1 MVDIDLNSTLIRR
14 CAPFGT
20 LILALNSLTVSAHEF
35 WLEPERFAAPEGTT
49 VGFEIR
55 IGQYFSGRNYPYI
68 DRETEAFIKR
78 TDSGIEPIKAVTGD
92 KPAVTLELE
101 GRATWVAYTSNDFN
115 IRFRDT
121 EKFTNYLK
129 DEGLEW
135 VFEWYKEQGKSLK
148 DATESYY
155 RHAKALSWSGPDEP
169 EWLSEPLGMR
179 IELVP
184 DSGFLRCSEL
194 ARFRALYQGE
204 PLEGHLVRRFRKGT
218 EEVQEFRADADGYVE
233 FPAGEGPFLLNVV
246 HIEDASNPRAKGK
259 DWISDWASLTY
270 TCAN

>member
-1 MVDIDLNSTLIRR
+1 LAETVLKSSSVRR
-14 CAPFGT
+14 FASIGT
-20 LILALNSLTVSAHEF
+20 LILTLNLQSVSAHEF
-35 WLEPERFAAPEGTT
+35 WLEPDRFIAPENST

-55 IGQYFSGRNYPYI
+55 IGQYFNGRAYPYI
-68 DRETEAFIKR
+68 ERETEAFIKR
-78 TDSGIEPIKAVTGD
+78 TDAGISPINAVTGD

-121 EKFTNYLK
+121 EKFSNYLK

-135 VFEWYKEQGKSLK
+135 VLQWYKDQNKGLK

-155 RHAKALSWSGPDEP
+155 RHAKALSWSGPEEP
-169 EWLSEPLGMR
+169 EWLNEPLGMR

-184 DSGFLRCSEL
+184 DTGFLNCNQP
-194 ARFRALYQGE
+194 ARFRALYQGA
-204 PLEGHLVRRFRKGT
+204 PLEGHLVRRFRQGS
-218 EEVQEFRADADGYVE
+218 EEVQQQRVDAQGYVE

-259 DWISDWASLTY
+259 DWVSDWASLTY
-270 TCAN
+270 ACAN

>member
-1 MVDIDLNSTLIRR
+1 MWKLPLIHRLIRR
-14 CAPFGT
+14 CGPIGIF
-20 LILALNSLTVSAHEF
+20 ILATNTASVSAHEF
-35 WLEPERFAAPEGTT
+35 WLEPTRFAAPEGTE
-49 VGFEIR
+49 VGFDIR
-55 IGQYFSGRNYPYI
+55 IGQYFNGRAYPYI
-68 DRETEAFIKR
+68 DRETESFIKR
-78 TDSGIEPIKAVTGD
+78 TDAGIAEIKAFTGD

-135 VFEWYKEQGKSLK
+135 VLDWYREQGKSLK

-155 RHAKALSWSGPDEP
+155 RHAKALSWSGPQEP
-169 EWLSEPLGMR
+169 QWLSESLGMR

-184 DSGFLRCSEL
+184 DTGFLRCSQP

-204 PLEGHLVRRFRKGT
+204 PLEGHLVRRFRKGS
-218 EEVQEFRADADGYVE
+218 EEVEQFRADSQGYVE

>member
-1 MVDIDLNSTLIRR
+1 MITLPLRR
-14 CAPFGT
+14 FAPIGT
-20 LILALNSLTVSAHEF
+20 LILTFNGAHVSAHEF
-35 WLEPERFAAPEGTT
+35 WLEPDRFAAPVGTE

-55 IGQYFSGRNYPYI
+55 IGQYFNGRAYPYI

-78 TDSGIEPIKAVTGD
+78 TDAGVTEIKATTGD

-115 IRFRDT
+115 IRFRET

-135 VFEWYKEQGKSLK
+135 VLDWYEKSGKSLK

-155 RHAKALSWSGPDEP
+155 RHAKALSWSGPQEP
-169 EWLSEPLGMR
+169 DWLSDPLGMR

-184 DSGFLRCSEL
+184 ASGFLRCANP
-194 ARFRALYQGE
+194 ARFQAIYHGM
-204 PLEGHLVRRFRKGT
+204 PLEGHLVRRFRKGS
-218 EEVQEFRADADGYVE
+218 EDVQQARTDAQGWVE
-233 FPAGEGPFLLNVV
+233 FPPGEGPFLLNVV
-246 HIEDASNPRAKGK
+246 HIEDATNPRAKGK
-259 DWISDWASLTY
+259 DWMSDWASLSY
-270 TCAN
+270 ACAN